1 MTTKMKTLLES
12 VLHKSFKF
20 EAKSY
25 EIWQDGC
32 CIRCATCSTCATA
45 EYEDSLFASMKFRLM
60 DNPTYID
67 NEFSFPLACDDLLED
82 RVQYGRLSP
91 VDYVSGSSLHP
102 IVCNIFP
109 ITGILRFATPNP
121 LRLVEFS
128 GNFLF

>member
-82 RVQYGRLSP
+82 MVGSVLSIMLA
-91 VDYVSGSSLHP
+91 V
-102 IVCNIFP
+102 IRCIQ
-109 ITGILRFATPNP
+109 
-121 LRLVEFS
+121 
-128 GNFLF
+128 LFVIYFQ